1 MSVSRRRF
9 LKSGAIGAV
18 SAGLVLQSARTVLGG
33 NSTELGLGAPNKGGR
48 LVFNYSRAS
57 FEPYV
62 GTSFK
67 VRIGENSVNLKLID
81 LVDYKASSKRQMPVT
96 GTESF
101 VLAFRA
107 PKSLSHRSTTQKLEH
122 PALGKFDLFMT
133 GSKDRGRILYTAVIN
148 RIV

>member
-18 SAGLVLQSARTVLGG
+18 SAGLVLQSASTVLGG
-33 NSTELGLGAPNKGGR
+33 NSTEPGLSAPSAGR
-48 LVFNYSRAS
+48 RLIFNYSRAN
-57 FEPYV
+57 FEPHV
-62 GTSFK
+62 GSSFK
-67 VRIGENSVNLKLID
+67 VRLGENSVNLKLID
-81 LVDYKASSKRQMPVT
+81 LVDYKASSKRQMSVT

-107 PKSLSHRSTTQKLEH
+107 PKTISHHSATQKLEH
-122 PALGKFDLFMT
+122 PALGKFNLFMT